1 MSVIFGFCYS
11 LYLLFIFIYII
22 CVYYIIYIIFIL
34 FIIRI
39 YYIIYYIYY
48 IYIFFSDRYYQHYV
62 WIQNHRQRGNVSD
75 GHPVVA
81 KGDAA
86 LLFWF
91 CFGQIQNSLPH
102 TEIHQTLKSAI
113 KIILS
118 GITFL
123 YIEH

>member
-1 MSVIFGFCYS
+1 MVSVIVYIYF
-11 LYLLFIFIYII
+11 LYLYI
-22 CVYYIIYIIFIL
+22 CVYYIIYILFIL
-34 FIIRI
+34 FIICL

-48 IYIFFSDRYYQHYV
+48 IYYIYILFSDRYYQHYV
-62 WIQNHRQRGNVSD
+62 RVQNHRQRGNVSD

>member
-1 MSVIFGFCYS
+1 MGWVDARRVRIVCVCGFWF
-11 LYLLFIFIYII
+11 LLWFIFT
-22 CVYYIIYIIFIL
+22 V
-34 FIIRI
+34 
-39 YYIIYYIYY
+39 
-48 IYIFFSDRYYQHYV
+48 FFSDRYYQHYV
-62 WIQNHRQRGNVSD
+62 RIQNHRQRGNVSD

-91 CFGQIQNSLPH
+91 CFDQIQNSLPH
-102 TEIHQTLKSAI
+102 TEIYQALKTAI

-118 GITFL
+118 GITFV